1 MNYLLGHAKKQRVSA
16 ITDEEDEDDEGVR
29 SFSSRLTKFRK
40 SPSKSCK
47 LLIHFPLFEFLGTF
61 IST

>member
-1 MNYLLGHAKKQRVSA
+1 MKYLLGHVKKQRVSV
-16 ITDEEDEDDEGVR
+16 ITDEEDEDDEGMR

-47 LLIHFPLFEFLGTF
+47 LLIHFPLLN
-61 IST
+61 S

>member
-1 MNYLLGHAKKQRVSA
+1 MNCVLGRVKKQRMS
-16 ITDEEDEDDEGVR
+16 TFLPDEEDEEDEGMK

-47 LLIHFPLFEFLGTF
+47 LPIHSLHRMLKYVR
-61 IST
+61 

>member
-1 MNYLLGHAKKQRVSA
+1 MKYLLGHVKKQRVSV
-16 ITDEEDEDDEGVR
+16 ITDEDDEGMR

-47 LLIHFPLFEFLGTF
+47 LLIHFPLLN
-61 IST
+61 S

>member
-16 ITDEEDEDDEGVR
+16 ITDEEDEEDEGMR

-47 LLIHFPLFEFLGTF
+47 LLIHFPLLN
-61 IST
+61 S